1 MSEKLESGTAEVFW
15 PRNMK
20 KAASLIGY
28 LKEELHLGKAKI
40 SVRKLAKSAGIA
52 FTSYD
57 LEETEESLF
66 LQGLIATEETATLVK
81 SILLEEGHRANG
93 SIEAFQL
100 RRRGEMAPLIH
111 RRRIWWESV
120 PEASSYGVYV
130 SKDKTLLEPG
140 RFSWETT
147 PGVLSK
153 MVIGKTELII
163 PDEWP
168 EFPTEPGTYYI
179 GITSRDDLRN
189 ESDPFLLSGPFKFLA
204 PPAPS
209 RGGIDYL

>member
-1 MSEKLESGTAEVFW
+1 MDPAEKKMGW
-15 PRNMK
+15 KKK
-20 KAASLIGY
+20 KAASLIGT
-28 LKEELHLGKAKI
+28 LKEELHLDRARI
-40 SVRKLAKSAGIA
+40 SVRKLAKSAGIVVA
-52 FTSYD
+52 SYD
-57 LEETEESLF
+57 LNEVEESLF
-66 LQGLIATEETATLVK
+66 SQGLIAGEETATLVR

-93 SIEAFQL
+93 AGETIEL
-100 RRRGEMAPLIH
+100 ERREEMAPLIH

-130 SKDKTLLEPG
+130 SKDKNLLEPG

-147 PGVLSK
+147 PGVPSK

-168 EFPTEPGTYYI
+168 EFPTEPGTYHI
-179 GITSRDDLRN
+179 GITSRDDLGN